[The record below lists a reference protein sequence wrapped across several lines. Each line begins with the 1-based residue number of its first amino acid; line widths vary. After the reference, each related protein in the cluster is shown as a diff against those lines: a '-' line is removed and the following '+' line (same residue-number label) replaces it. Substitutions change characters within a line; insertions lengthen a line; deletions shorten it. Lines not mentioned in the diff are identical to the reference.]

1 MSWWLCAKSE
11 SINRAYTSQL
21 ARKQVSVVFVIDA
34 LAEQSVALSSFPP
47 FELNLEKKRKA
58 KKKKKKAGAMA

>member
-1 MSWWLCAKSE
+1 M
-11 SINRAYTSQL
+11 SQL

-58 KKKKKKAGAMA
+58 KKKKKAGAMA